1 MIYRHLLN
9 FSLLKSPTLEGWG
22 LGLQR
27 VYPFVAPLDEIQWL
41 SAPFL
46 SGREN
51 YASLRFDIARSFF
64 CPYDD

>member
-1 MIYRHLLN
+1 
-9 FSLLKSPTLEGWG
+9 

-51 YASLRFDIARSFF
+51 FASLRFDIARLFF
-64 CPYDD
+64 YPYDD